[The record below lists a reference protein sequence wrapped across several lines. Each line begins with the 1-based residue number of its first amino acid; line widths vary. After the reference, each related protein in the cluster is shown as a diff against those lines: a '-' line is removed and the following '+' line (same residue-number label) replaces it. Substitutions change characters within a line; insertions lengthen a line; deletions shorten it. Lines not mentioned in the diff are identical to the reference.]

1 MDIATVAGIVL
12 GLLLIVGP
20 IFVSAAGIGAFIDIP
35 SFMIVVGGMFA
46 ALMITYPMRTVKSI
60 VPVTMKIFFGATPD
74 FVPLYKSIT
83 EMAAVAR
90 RDGILAL
97 EEKIANLEN
106 DFLKRGLQMMV
117 DGNPPEVISA
127 ILSKDISNMEDRHL
141 VGNSLYKNMGG
152 YAPAFGMVGTL
163 IGLIQ
168 MLQDLS
174 DPNALGLGMAVAL
187 ITTLYGAFFANL
199 FFIPMA
205 GKLLERSA
213 EESLVKKML
222 LEGVLSIHA
231 GDSPRI
237 VGDKMLVYMTPAER
251 AEVSEE
257 DAG

>member
-1 MDIATVAGIVL
+1 MDIATVGGMAL
-12 GLLLIVGP
+12 GLLLIVGSIMVGP
-20 IFVSAAGIGAFIDIP
+20 TGVGPFIDPP
-35 SFMIVVGGMFA
+35 SFLMTIGGMFA
-46 ALMITYPMRTVKSI
+46 ALMITYPMKTMKGL
-60 VPVTMKIFFGATPD
+60 VPVTMKIFFGSSPD
-74 FVPLYKSIT
+74 YVPLYKSIL

-174 DPNALGLGMAVAL
+174 DPNALGVGMATAL

-213 EESLVKKML
+213 EECLMKNML

-251 AEVSEE
+251 AAVAEE
-257 DAG
+257 AE